1 MSPKKR
7 NTTLSSLDVRKKH
20 RHVSASKYVVAFVIT
35 LIIFLLGTAIGFFVE
50 EKRVNFI
57 QNAAEQQRYEFE
69 SLQLQY
75 EYINKLKDEE
85 NCPAVLEAFKY
96 NIESLEKSR
105 ERLER
110 YEEDAQIT
118 KDNIDDIKR
127 RYVLAQVRFWLL
139 AKDTKHIC
147 DTTFTD
153 ILYFYGTKE
162 ECPDCES
169 QAMIL
174 NNLKNIFNE
183 DLLIFAFDGELENE
197 PLITLIK
204 ETYAIQEYPTL
215 IINSQPHDE
224 FVNRSELVQI
234 ICSTNN
240 DTQTWICLE

>member
-1 MSPKKR
+1 MSTKTQSKQKTSLNKR
-7 NTTLSSLDVRKKH
+7 KEYREI
-20 RHVSASKYVVAFVIT
+20 SASKYVIAFIIT

-50 EKRVNFI
+50 EKRINYI
-57 QNAAEQQRYEFE
+57 QNAAERQQHEFE

-75 EYINKLKDEE
+75 QYINKLKDEE

-105 ERLER
+105 ERLEG

-118 KDNIDDIKR
+118 KDNIKDIKR

-147 DTTFTD
+147 KTNFTD

-162 ECPDCES
+162 DCPECES
-169 QAMIL
+169 QAMVL

-204 ETYAIQEYPTL
+204 ETYEIQEYPKL
-215 IINSQPHDE
+215 IINGKAYDD
-224 FVNRSELVQI
+224 FVTRDELVNI
-234 ICSTNN
+234 ICTTNN
-240 DTQTWICLE
+240 DTETWICLE